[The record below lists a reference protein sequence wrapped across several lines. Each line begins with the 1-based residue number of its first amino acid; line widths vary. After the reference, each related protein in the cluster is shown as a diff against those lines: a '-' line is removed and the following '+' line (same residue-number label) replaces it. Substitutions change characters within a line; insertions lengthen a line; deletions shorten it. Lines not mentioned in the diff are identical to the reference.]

1 VGDLTDDFTQEAKGE
16 EGKSDLTGY
25 ARYRHLKANVR
36 RRRALYKLLIIL
48 ALAAVGLAVVD
59 ILLLGSILK
68 FAVLGVFAVLLI
80 WGILMMLSSR
90 RGREELADIDRLQRT
105 LLQCPECKNV
115 FQYGE
120 IHFDEHQKAAFTCPV
135 CGAYGAL
142 PDPTS
147 PPVKAVVPEGDLKV
161 RNYVC
166 TNCKEEIEV
175 GTYGD
180 QPLYDVRFR
189 SCPRCG
195 QAKFIQ
201 KKPERQPG
209 PVNPV

>member
-1 VGDLTDDFTQEAKGE
+1 MTPDEAPVVPDEPTQEREVA
-16 EGKSDLTGY
+16 GY
-25 ARYRHLKANVR
+25 ARYRHLKANVKR
-36 RRRALYKLLIIL
+36 RRTLYVLLIVL
-48 ALAAVGLAVVD
+48 SVVTLGFAAVD
-59 ILLLGSILK
+59 ILFLGSAAK
-68 FAVLGVFAVLLI
+68 FAVLGAFVVEII
-80 WGILMMLSSR
+80 WAILMLISTH
-90 RGREELADIDRLQRT
+90 RGREELAEIDRLQRT
-105 LLQCPECKNV
+105 LLQCPDCKNV

-120 IHFDEHQKAAFTCPV
+120 IHFDDHQKAAFTCPV

-142 PDPTS
+142 PDPGAA
-147 PPVKAVVPEGDLKV
+147 PVKAVVPEGDLKV
-161 RNYVC
+161 KHYVC

-201 KKPERQPG
+201 KKPERAQS